1 MAKIPLRSYIKDIE
15 NLIER
20 GEVDKAI
27 SHAKNILKTFP
38 KHIETYRLLGKAYL
52 ESQRYSEATDILQR
66 VLSVVP
72 DDFVSQIGV
81 SIIREDEGN
90 LDAAIWHMERAYEVQ
105 PFNPAVQEEL
115 RRLYGRRDGI
125 EPPKIRLTRGA
136 LVRMYARGELYPQA
150 IAETRAALA
159 EDSQRLDLQV
169 LLARLYFLNG
179 QKVEATEVCSSL
191 ISKLP
196 YCYEANLILTDVL
209 PGTSRAEDARTFQQ
223 RLYALDPY
231 AAYLSPSAITADQVP
246 DQAVMVEPFLFEEAL
261 ESQDQRPDWARNVG
275 VEWQETEEEH
285 LPDWLNTL
293 APTDQAPSA
302 SSQTVGIYPAKS
314 GPPQPETTH
323 NEPGAG
329 DQDGV
334 PDWMKSAGWA
344 KTDRSA
350 DEIMKEQLQLAADRP
365 DSDEEAAPGEIPDW
379 LQTMAPPVDAES
391 QAREQDR
398 LDLLESILPV
408 QAQDEAP
415 LLPDSQD
422 SDLDWLTSTEALAAG
437 AVGGLDLFGDD
448 EPAQTA
454 ADNNAV
460 ETPAWLSGLGSEQA
474 TSQAESETPDWL
486 SSLGGDESMRQ
497 APVEASGSP
506 EPGVADWLSGMGSA
520 DDLLNPESP
529 TDTGPDWLTQL
540 GAAETAPADE
550 SAYGNSAGLPDWMQ
564 PVEPDPA
571 EDSELSASTSWMSSF
586 EDERAAA
593 DLPSAEQP
601 SSTDEAIPDWLQG
614 ADIDTIIPAPR
625 MPGDA
630 DLTVP
635 GQLETPPTTDLPV
648 AEGQPTVDTVRGYEA
663 PVAEDQPAAQIYD
676 AQTSEPPQTAAPDF
690 SDMDAAMAWLE
701 SLAAKHGADEATL
714 VTRPEDRLDTPPDWV
729 KQEAASAEAGLV
741 KLPELAA
748 DELPAAQELPAV
760 EAALPDWLQSADM
773 QLEGAQPD
781 AGAPDQAPDLSDWM
795 ASLGDETQH
804 PVNELP
810 AVDEADLADF
820 AVGALA
826 DDAPAIADETPAV
839 EADLP
844 DWLIAAQAEA
854 NEQTADVNEFLPEAQ
869 ERSAAQ
875 EQPAYE
881 LPAAQELPAAE
892 TAALDNAAPAGE
904 AAMPDFSDMDAAM
917 AWLESLAAKHGADEA
932 TLATRPEDRLDT
944 PPDWVK
950 DEIAQGEKSALEMKA
965 ALEQPVQPEAN
976 LEQSEWNE
984 PRAELEAEA
993 LDALPSESVPVS
1005 TASSD
1010 QPSGEM
1016 DFDATFAWLE
1026 SLAARQGAEEG
1037 SLTTTPDDNPVEAP
1051 EWVQNIAAEESSAA
1065 ETTRAAS
1072 DPMRSEMLPG
1082 ESAGWLAQESGEIEP
1097 DFTSEVPAWYESGP
1111 EDDAQFDQTA
1121 PRNVTSTPAE
1131 WLPEMNATP
1140 LAPVEPAAEVEELP
1154 AWLQQVAA
1162 EEQAASSEPKMAP
1175 KASLEDWLHSLE
1187 SDSAAPTADYIT
1199 EDQQAILPD
1208 AWQQEEEQALPV
1220 VIDPS
1225 LTGQAAL
1232 SAAQASLNRGRLDP
1246 ALEAYNR
1253 FIANDEFLEEVIHD
1267 LRDALYRY
1275 PVDISVWQSLGDA
1288 FARNNQLQEALDA
1301 YTKAE
1306 ELLR

>member
-1 MAKIPLRSYIKDIE
+1 MAKIPLRSYIKDVE

-81 SIIREDEGN
+81 SIIREDEGD

-231 AAYLSPSAITADQVP
+231 AAYLTPSATTADQVP
-246 DQAVMVEPFLFEEAL
+246 DQAVMVEAFLFEEAL

-275 VEWQETEEEH
+275 VEWKETEEEH
-285 LPDWLNTL
+285 LTDWLNTL
-293 APTDQAPSA
+293 APTDQAPAA

-398 LDLLESILPV
+398 RLDLLESILPA

-422 SDLDWLTSTEALAAG
+422 SDLDWLTSTEALGAA

-448 EPAQTA
+448 EPAQA
-454 ADNNAV
+454 AAENNAV

-474 TSQAESETPDWL
+474 TTPADSETPDWL
-486 SSLGGDESMRQ
+486 NSLGGDESMRQ

-520 DDLLNPESP
+520 DDLLNAESP

-571 EDSELSASTSWMSSF
+571 EVSELSASTSWMSSF

-593 DLPSAEQP
+593 DLPSAKQL

-625 MPGDA
+625 MPGDE
-630 DLTVP
+630 DLPVP

-648 AEGQPTVDTVRGYEA
+648 AEGQPTVDTVRRYDS
-663 PVAEDQPAAQIYD
+663 PVAEDQPAAERSGAQIYD
-676 AQTSEPPQTAAPDF
+676 APTSEPAQTAAPDL

-714 VTRPEDRLDTPPDWV
+714 VTRPEDRVDTPPDWV

-741 KLPELAA
+741 KLAELAV

-760 EAALPDWLQSADM
+760 
-773 QLEGAQPD
+773 
-781 AGAPDQAPDLSDWM
+781 
-795 ASLGDETQH
+795 
-804 PVNELP
+804 
-810 AVDEADLADF
+810 
-820 AVGALA
+820 
-826 DDAPAIADETPAV
+826 
-839 EADLP
+839 
-844 DWLIAAQAEA
+844 
-854 NEQTADVNEFLPEAQ
+854 
-869 ERSAAQ
+869 
-875 EQPAYE
+875 
-881 LPAAQELPAAE
+881 E

-917 AWLESLAAKHGADEA
+917 ARLESLAAKHGADES
-932 TLATRPEDRLDT
+932 TLAARPEDRLDT

-950 DEIAQGEKSALEMKA
+950 DEIAQGEKSALETKA
-965 ALEQPVQPEAN
+965 ALAQPVQPEAN

-993 LDALPSESVPVS
+993 LDTLPSESAPVS
-1005 TASSD
+1005 TATSD
-1010 QPSGEM
+1010 QPTGEM

-1037 SLTTTPDDNPVEAP
+1037 SLTTTPGDNPVETP

-1065 ETTRAAS
+1065 ETTSAES

-1097 DFTSEVPAWYESGP
+1097 DFTSKAPAWYESGP
-1111 EDDAQFDQTA
+1111 EDDAQIDQTA

-1131 WLPEMNATP
+1131 WLPEMTATP
-1140 LAPVEPAAEVEELP
+1140 VAPVEPAAEVEELP

-1162 EEQAASSEPKMAP
+1162 EEQAASSEPEMAP

-1187 SDSAAPTADYIT
+1187 SDSAAPTVDYIT

-1225 LTGQAAL
+1225 LTGPAAL
-1232 SAAQASLNRGRLDP
+1232 SAAQAALNRGRLDP